1 MNVKDLKLNKQSKYN
16 LKKPNDIPP
25 ECDNV
30 SPFFVQIIC
39 ASRGM
44 GKTHSMMMLLHH
56 IAQKGFYNR
65 FITISPTYNSDLKQ
79 QATYEDIERMGYEVK
94 HHELPTDDVLDEIQD
109 EQRYYMD
116 LWDEYMMKKQL
127 YEKFM
132 KNGVKK
138 MNDEELSILFDDFL
152 DDEEIIPDR
161 EIIFGQYPKWLRRD
175 QPPILHIFI
184 DDCFAE
190 NVMTKQRNNRLT
202 KMIVNGRHMLCS
214 LSIATQS
221 LSNIPRAIRSNTQ
234 IWCVFPTKAQKDL
247 RVLYEEV
254 ANAFP
259 SETHFQRVMREV
271 EKTDYGF
278 LYVDASSL
286 KKPIIKI
293 GFNNVINFTN

>member
-1 MNVKDLKLNKQSKYN
+1 MNVRELTLNKKQKYE
-16 LKKPNDIPP
+16 LRKPNDIPP
-25 ECDNV
+25 ECSNV

-65 FITISPTYNSDLKQ
+65 FISISPTYESDMKQ
-79 QATYEDIERMGYEVK
+79 QATYESIEKMGYEVK
-94 HHELPTDDVLDEIQD
+94 NYELPTDEILDEIVD
-109 EQRYYMD
+109 EQKYYME
-116 LWDEYMMKKQL
+116 LWDEYIIKKRL
-127 YEKFM
+127 FEKFM
-132 KNGVKK
+132 RVGVRK
-138 MNDEELSILFDDFL
+138 MNDEELSILFNDFL
-152 DDEEIIPDR
+152 EEDEFIPDR
-161 EIIFGQYPKWLRRD
+161 ELVFEGYPKWLRRD
-175 QPPILHIFI
+175 QPPLLHVFI

-234 IWCVFPTKAQKDL
+234 IWCVFPTKAVKDL
-247 RVLYEEV
+247 RILYEEV

-259 SETHFQRVMREV
+259 SETHFNRVMREV
-271 EKTDYGF
+271 ENTDYGF

-286 KKPIIKI
+286 KRPIIKI
-293 GFNNVINFTN
+293 GFNDVVNWTN